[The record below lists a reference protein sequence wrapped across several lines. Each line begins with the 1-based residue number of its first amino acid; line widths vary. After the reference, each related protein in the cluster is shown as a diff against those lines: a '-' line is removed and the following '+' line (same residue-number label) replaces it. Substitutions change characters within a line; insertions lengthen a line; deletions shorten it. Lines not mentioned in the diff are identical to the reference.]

1 MIRKLWWRISQAWSS
16 RPRKQ
21 DWGWAIALLTIY
33 GLVYLPIGLLS
44 GFLQFDPQLSP
55 WTIVQ
60 VMVGAVLM
68 PGLNEELMF
77 RILPI
82 PHPQERV
89 AAKTRWVWIG
99 ISWISF
105 LLYHLLPWTPLFFR
119 DPMFLLGAALVG
131 SICTIAY
138 LKTGSLWIPVFIH
151 WQIVVVWLLFLG
163 GLARF
168 SL

>member
-1 MIRKLWWRISQAWSS
+1 MSLPKQ
-16 RPRKQ
+16 Q
-21 DWGWAIALLTIY
+21 DWGWAIVLLTIY

-44 GFLQFDPQLSP
+44 GFLKFDPQLSA

-60 VMVGAVLM
+60 VMIAAFFM

-77 RILPI
+77 RVLPI
-82 PHPQERV
+82 PHPQESV
-89 AAKTRWVWIG
+89 SVNTRWLGVG

-119 DPMFLLGAALVG
+119 DRIFLLGAGLVG
-131 SICTIAY
+131 IICTIAY

-151 WQIVVVWLLFLG
+151 WQIVVVWLLLLG

-168 SL
+168 SGNS